1 MRTIGLLSKLIF
13 ILLILTIFVQACT
26 SKEEEIASPSGKII
40 FLFDHQL
47 DGFPL
52 VKNELKYLNEAGNE
66 YLITDVM
73 YFISDITF
81 YKSDGTSTV
90 IDDWEDIFYIDDAIP
105 STMQIQFYDP
115 IPAGSYDSIAF
126 TYGFTA
132 EKNQSFM
139 FVNPPEVYMGWPEV
153 LGGGYHYMM
162 INGKWKD
169 TTGLVQP
176 FDFHLG
182 IGQQYHGTG
191 YNVDS
196 IYAFVQNYFRVS
208 LPGSG
213 FTLADQETK
222 TIALTMNI
230 ERWFSGP
237 HVYNHNRWGGGIM
250 QNQEAMQMAKENGH
264 DVFSIKNYSTIN

>member
-1 MRTIGLLSKLIF
+1 MIPEKFTSGFIN
-13 ILLILTIFVQACT
+13 ILLAMMLFTSACT
-26 SKEEEIASPSGKII
+26 SKEEEPTPPAGKVV

-47 DGFPL
+47 DRAPL
-52 VKNELKYLNEAGNE
+52 VKNELKYVNAAGNE

-81 YKSDGTSTV
+81 YKSDGTVTMV
-90 IDDWEDIFYIDDAIP
+90 DDWEDIFYIDDEIP
-105 STMQIQFYDP
+105 SSMQIQFFDP
-115 IPAGSYDSIAF
+115 IPAGSYDSIGF
-126 TYGFTA
+126 IFGFTA
-132 EKNQSFM
+132 EKNRSFM

-169 TTGLVQP
+169 PTGQIQP

-182 IGQQYHGTG
+182 IGQLYHGSG

-208 LPGSG
+208 LPESG
-213 FTLADQETK
+213 FYLADKEVK
-222 TIALTMNI
+222 TIAITMNL

-237 HVYNHNRWGGGIM
+237 NIYDHNRWGGGIM
-250 QNQEAMQMAKENGH
+250 QNQEAMQMVKENGH
-264 DVFSIKNYSTIN
+264 DVFSIKRYVTPK